1 MLCSKRELTFNFLP
15 LFLWGLSTIAVPC
28 CIDLICQ
35 IVVPQNH
42 WKVLKTKPSQL
53 VHLVDIPPVCGQPRW
68 SKDLRVDLRF
78 VTVLEYLFIGRRRV
92 VAVGRRRR
100 VWGRIHNGVRHPVD
114 SVGLYRHG
122 LLGHWGVDRMSS
134 EGHVEGWLIPQRRRI
149 HPSANEEAR
158 STAEEHGHHQQQ
170 PEVPESL
177 DGQRPHTA
185 ASAAAVLIRAAYEV
199 DRVSSLKVPAVLLG
213 FYHL

>member
-1 MLCSKRELTFNFLP
+1 
-15 LFLWGLSTIAVPC
+15 
-28 CIDLICQ
+28 
-35 IVVPQNH
+35 
-42 WKVLKTKPSQL
+42 
-53 VHLVDIPPVCGQPRW
+53 
-68 SKDLRVDLRF
+68 
-78 VTVLEYLFIGRRRV
+78 
-92 VAVGRRRR
+92 
-100 VWGRIHNGVRHPVD
+100 
-114 SVGLYRHG
+114 
-122 LLGHWGVDRMSS
+122 MSS